1 VLTVLLVGT
10 NQRWS
15 LGVLALAVGS
25 AVIPYLSLVFDV
37 WATRTGRL
45 DGPWKRE
52 ATADRADHA
61 LPARVVRWLVN
72 RPLAA
77 AIILALTLAV
87 IMTVLLVI
95 GPPGR

>member
-1 VLTVLLVGT
+1 
-10 NQRWS
+10 
-15 LGVLALAVGS
+15 
-25 AVIPYLSLVFDV
+25 
-37 WATRTGRL
+37 
-45 DGPWKRE
+45 
-52 ATADRADHA
+52 
-61 LPARVVRWLVN
+61 VRWLVN